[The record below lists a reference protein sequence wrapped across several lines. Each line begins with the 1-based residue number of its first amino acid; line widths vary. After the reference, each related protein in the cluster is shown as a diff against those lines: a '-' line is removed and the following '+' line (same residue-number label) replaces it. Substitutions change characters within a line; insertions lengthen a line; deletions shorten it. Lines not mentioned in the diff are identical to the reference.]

1 MKILMK
7 ILPEERPVADD
18 PAELALTLFR
28 MARDAYGECAG
39 DSEAYLAEPDASL
52 PADEALGLLDGKA
65 DPEGIAELARSW
77 NPGLADDFQRA
88 LSKAEQASAGVGAG
102 RWRSVPG
109 QLVYGLKKAAM
120 ALDGD
125 FYCFAEKALLVNE
138 HRYFTTRL
146 SDAELEDIGRNPGS
160 YAVIDVYPK

>member
-7 ILPEERPVADD
+7 ILSEERPMIDD

-39 DSEAYLAEPDASL
+39 
-52 PADEALGLLDGKA
+52 DGKA

-88 LSKAEQASAGVGAG
+88 ISEAEQASAGVGAG
-102 RWRSVPG
+102 RWLSVPG

-138 HRYFTTRL
+138 YRYFTTRL
-146 SDAELEDIGRNPGS
+146 SDVELEDVARNPGS
-160 YAVIDVYPK
+160 YAAIDVYPK